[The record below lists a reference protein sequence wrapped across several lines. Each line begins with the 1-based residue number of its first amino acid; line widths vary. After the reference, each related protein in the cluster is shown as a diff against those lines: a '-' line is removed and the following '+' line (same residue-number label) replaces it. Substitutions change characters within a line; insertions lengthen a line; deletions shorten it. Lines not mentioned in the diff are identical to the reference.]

1 MSGTLNLDR
10 KKSDIECQSGKIP
23 ICFFKEWMGGF
34 FVLLETLQIQ
44 SIVRNKIES
53 TFKIMSEKV

>member
-1 MSGTLNLDR
+1 MSVREDPHLL
-10 KKSDIECQSGKIP
+10 
-23 ICFFKEWMGGF
+23 FKEWMGVF